1 MQATRPLNEIIAAW
15 LDLTKDQPPPP
26 CLPFEKT
33 LRRAEDL
40 RQRLRQGDP
49 PALVDLDED
58 SKDVLFV
65 LVGLVCDE
73 CAEGHESSDSR
84 AAEAARLYH
93 FIEQTRWEQD
103 EFGQK
108 NELLTACKEI
118 AGNAFA
124 REAKQATV
132 QKQPEPASAEQQAGR
147 IFEDSRA
154 TIRLIL
160 RSAYRMTET
169 QADEAERAL
178 LAWLERFCRRPT
190 TPQNFRRAL
199 LAACSQ
205 LAPKLAPARPRE
217 RATNLLDYRSTGVF
231 GTVEGDQDSGK

>member
-1 MQATRPLNEIIAAW
+1 MHTERPLKELIAAW
-15 LDLTKDQPPPP
+15 VELTEDQLPPPG
-26 CLPFEKT
+26 LSVEQA
-33 LRRAEDL
+33 LQRAEDF
-40 RQRLRQGDP
+40 RRRLRDGNA

-58 SKDVLFV
+58 SKDVLV
-65 LVGLVCDE
+65 ALVQLVCDE
-73 CAEGHESSDSR
+73 SQESPDTR
-84 AAEAARLYH
+84 AAEAARIYH

-108 NELLTACKEI
+108 DELVTACKEI

-124 REAKQATV
+124 REAKRATV

-147 IFEDSRA
+147 IFQDSRA
-154 TIRLIL
+154 AIRLIL
-160 RSAYRMTET
+160 RSAYQMTET

-178 LAWLERFCRRPT
+178 LAWFERFCRRPT

-205 LAPKLAPARPRE
+205 LAPKLAPARPSE
-217 RATNLLDYRSTGVF
+217 RATNLLDYRSAGVF
-231 GTVEGDQDSGK
+231 GVVEGDQDSESRK